1 MTIQQIIDRAK
12 QISDMVNCD
21 FLTTAELVSIINEQ
35 LYKVYCDLISIN
47 DKYFCERVTFNDR
60 VTLLPDKHR
69 IILSSP
75 TFENTFL
82 TAAFYK
88 LEDIYEELNGY
99 REPLQR
105 LSPNAQPNT
114 KGYELLGDS
123 LYLYNIRGK
132 VVMTYYTKP
141 HTYAVSELN
150 TEITM
155 PSNVLIQYLEYL
167 VAQQMKCKQGADFT
181 QIMASA
187 ATLFDSYA
195 KSIDRDVHDYETVR
209 NIYAKSFRRY
219 VR

>member
-47 DKYFCERVTFNDR
+47 DKYFCSRVILCDGDFKEKSIS
-60 VTLLPDKHR
+60 LLDN
-69 IILSSP
+69 SFP
-75 TFENTFL
+75 TEY
-82 TAAFYK
+82 TADPFYR
-88 LEDIYEELNGY
+88 LEDLYEEVNNY

-114 KGYELLGDS
+114 KGYELLGS
-123 LYLYNIRGK
+123 NIYLYNVKGK

-141 HTYAVSELN
+141 HTYTASELN